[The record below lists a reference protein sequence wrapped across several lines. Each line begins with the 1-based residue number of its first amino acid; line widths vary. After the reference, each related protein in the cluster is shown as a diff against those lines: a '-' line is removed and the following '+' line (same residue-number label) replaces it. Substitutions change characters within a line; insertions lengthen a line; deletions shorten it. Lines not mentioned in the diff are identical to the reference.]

1 MRLLV
6 FFALLAMITTANAA
20 SIVVLPLGQNKPAL
34 VVITGAIYLA
44 DKDEFLRKIAPLQS
58 AIVSFSSDGGSL
70 LAGLQ
75 IGETI
80 RLKNFSTLVPDQARC
95 ASSCA
100 LAWLGGTT
108 RFMGSR
114 AQVGFHAAYDGQT
127 HQVTSSGNALVG
139 AYLNKI
145 GLPYSAVV
153 YITSASPD
161 SIIWLSKPDAEKL
174 GIEVSLF
181 NGTPNPKSRDNAP
194 ATGAYVVQVS
204 SQRSDA
210 DARAAFQVLQAK
222 YPISLGSYLP
232 MIYRSDL
239 GDRGVFYRAAVG
251 PFQTP
256 EEASQ
261 FCGDLKSAGGQCVV
275 QRNTAAEVS
284 PPTEPPKAANAPQS
298 MERLVLPTAI
308 SPKYSTENDG
318 EARMH
323 TCLDQYIANKA
334 SNGNGGMKWI
344 DKGGGYYSECN
355 KKLKG

>member
-1 MRLLV
+1 
-6 FFALLAMITTANAA
+6 
-20 SIVVLPLGQNKPAL
+20 LGRAPSL
-34 VVITGAIYLA
+34 VVITGDLDLA
-44 DKDEFLRKIAPLQS
+44 DKDDFLRKIAPLSS

-100 LAWLGGTT
+100 LAWLGGT
-108 RFMGSR
+108 RRYMGSR

-161 SIIWLSKPDAEKL
+161 SITWLSRPDAEKL

-181 NGTPNPKSRDNAP
+181 NVTPAANSKGRDNAP
-194 ATGAYVVQVS
+194 TKGAYVVQVS
-204 SQRSDA
+204 SQRSDE
-210 DARAAFQVLQAK
+210 DARASYQVLQAK
-222 YPISLGSYLP
+222 YPTLLGSYLP

-239 GDRGVFYRAAVG
+239 GEKGVFFRAAVG

-256 EEASQ
+256 EEASR
-261 FCGDLKSAGGQCVV
+261 FCGDLKEAGGQCVV
-275 QRNTAAEVS
+275 QRNTPEVS
-284 PPTEPPKAANAPQS
+284 PLSDPPKAASVPPP
-298 MERLVLPTAI
+298 R
-308 SPKYSTENDG
+308 
-318 EARMH
+318 
-323 TCLDQYIANKA
+323 
-334 SNGNGGMKWI
+334 
-344 DKGGGYYSECN
+344 
-355 KKLKG
+355 

>member
-6 FFALLAMITTANAA
+6 FSALLAMITTANAA
-20 SIVVLPLGQNKPAL
+20 SIVILPLGQNKPAL
-34 VVITGAIYLA
+34 VVITGTIDLA

-114 AQVGFHAAYDGQT
+114 AQVGFHAASDGQT

-145 GLPYSAVV
+145 GLPYSAVI

-161 SIIWLSKPDAEKL
+161 SITWLSKPDAEKL

-181 NGTPNPKSRDNAP
+181 NTTPTPNFKSRDNAP
-194 ATGAYVVQVS
+194 ATAAYVVQVS
-204 SQRSDA
+204 SQRSDEG
-210 DARAAFQVLQAK
+210 ARAAYQVLQAK
-222 YPISLGSYLP
+222 YPMLLGS
-232 MIYRSDL
+232 
-239 GDRGVFYRAAVG
+239 
-251 PFQTP
+251 
-256 EEASQ
+256 
-261 FCGDLKSAGGQCVV
+261 
-275 QRNTAAEVS
+275 
-284 PPTEPPKAANAPQS
+284 
-298 MERLVLPTAI
+298 
-308 SPKYSTENDG
+308 
-318 EARMH
+318 
-323 TCLDQYIANKA
+323 
-334 SNGNGGMKWI
+334 
-344 DKGGGYYSECN
+344 
-355 KKLKG
+355 

>member
-1 MRLLV
+1 MRLRV
-6 FFALLAMITTANAA
+6 FSALLAMMTTANAA
-20 SIVVLPLGQNKPAL
+20 SIVVLPLGQNKSSL
-34 VVITGAIYLA
+34 VVITGTIDLA

-100 LAWLGGTT
+100 LAWLGGTR

-127 HQVTSSGNALVG
+127 HEVTSSGNALMG

-145 GLPYSAVV
+145 GLPYSAVI
-153 YITSASPD
+153 YITSAAPD
-161 SIIWLSKPDAEKL
+161 SISWLSKPDAEKL

-181 NGTPNPKSRDNAP
+181 NTTAAPNPKGRDNAP

-204 SQRSDA
+204 SQRSDEN
-210 DARAAFQVLQAK
+210 ARAAYQVLQAK
-222 YPISLGSYLP
+222 YPMLLRSYLP
-232 MIYRSDL
+232 IIYRSDL
-239 GDRGVFYRAAVG
+239 GDKGIFYRAAVG
-251 PFQTP
+251 PFQTA

-261 FCGDLKSAGGQCVV
+261 FCGDLKTAGGQCVV
-275 QRNTAAEVS
+275 QRNTPDVS
-284 PPTEPPKAANAPQS
+284 PRTDPPAANPPPPTG
-298 MERLVLPTAI
+298 RLVLPTAI
-308 SPKYSTENDG
+308 SPKYSTENEG

-323 TCLDQYIANKA
+323 TCLDQYIANKVT
-334 SNGNGGMKWI
+334 NGNGGMKWI